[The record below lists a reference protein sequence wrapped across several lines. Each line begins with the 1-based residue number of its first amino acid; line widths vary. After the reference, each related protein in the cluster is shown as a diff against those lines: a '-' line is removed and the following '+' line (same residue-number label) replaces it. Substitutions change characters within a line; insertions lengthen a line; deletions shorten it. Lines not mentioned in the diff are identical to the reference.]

1 MKIFNDYNEKELI
14 DRTWYDS
21 SNIAYSECFDKP
33 NSLKEVKIVFSS
45 GRCYLYKDVN
55 VNDYLLFREA
65 KSQGKA
71 LNRLLAK
78 KENGKPIYE
87 FIRLEDVDVNKI
99 KESMQ
104 EYDSVPKFMIDND
117 GNLKIIRNK
126 EVLYENKQG
135 LLNNE
140 DIKCLI
146 TDIFDAINLNY
157 RLKEE
162 ERSMNNEIS

>member
-21 SNIAYSECFDKP
+21 SNIVYSECFDKP
-33 NSLKEVKIVFSS
+33 DSLKEVKIVFSS

-55 VNDYLLFREA
+55 VNDYLLFRES

-78 KENGKPIYE
+78 KENGKPIYD

-104 EYDSVPKFMIDND
+104 EYDSVPKFIIDND

-162 ERSMNNEIS
+162 ERIMNNEIS